1 MNTLTFNETTF
12 NPVERNGQIWLTS
25 IDLAKALGYKS
36 TKSVSNLYSNN
47 SDEFTDQMTLVI
59 ESVTNGISGS
69 KRKMSVRIFSLR
81 GCHAIGFFA
90 RTKIAKQ
97 FRKWV
102 LDILDK
108 EVGAPVQ
115 VFNNQLTAEQT
126 LPLRNAV
133 NKLVGKSGI
142 MYPEGYKIV
151 HQRFGVKH
159 IKDLTLEQLSQA
171 VEYVHD
177 RILSLNVEST
187 PISSFTHNQYIMG
200 VKHEVMDYVYS
211 LQRTIVNS
219 GNKLPSYP
227 DFDKEEICRA
237 FMASMIQSNRMMLS
251 FDHNGKPNIG
261 FIPQEHAVV
270 SRESLSSVVQ
280 FADRSQLPSIINE
293 AVERLGK

>member
-1 MNTLTFNETTF
+1 MNTLTFNDVNF

-59 ESVTNGISGS
+59 DSVTNGISGS
-69 KRKMSVRIFSLR
+69 KRKMQVRIFSLR

-90 RTKIAKQ
+90 RTTVAKA

-115 VFNNQLTAEQT
+115 VANQQLTSEQT

-133 NKLVGKSGI
+133 SKLVTRSGI

-151 HQRFGVKH
+151 HQKFGVNH
-159 IKDLTLEQLSQA
+159 IKELTLEQLSEA
-171 VEYVHD
+171 IEYVHD
-177 RILSLNVEST
+177 RILNLSVETS
-187 PISSFTHNQYIMG
+187 PISSFTHNQYIMN
-200 VKHEVMDYVYS
+200 VKDEIMDYVF
-211 LQRTIVNS
+211 LLRRIVVA
-219 GNKLPSYP
+219 GGYKLPKYP
-227 DFDKEEICRA
+227 EFDKEEICQT
-237 FMASMIQSNRMMLS
+237 FLVSMIRHNRMMLN
-251 FDHNGKPNIG
+251 FDHNGKPVVG
-261 FIPQEHAVV
+261 FIPDEHAIV
-270 SRESLSSVVQ
+270 SSENLASVVQ
-280 FADRSQLPSIINE
+280 FADKKQLPDIIDE
-293 AVERLGK
+293 AVKRLSR